1 MVGDVLISAA
11 GLFNEPNLPDIP
23 GIESYHGKIFHTTAW
38 DHGFDY
44 KGQRVGIIGVGCTG
58 AQLMPRVAQDA
69 GQVTVFQRSPNWVAK
84 LDGYRDEI
92 PTDVQWLMDNV
103 PHYWNWYVFSV
114 FYTLYS
120 SDGALQEVDRQWRS
134 EGGLV
139 SPVND
144 TLRRNIR
151 EHIVSQFPDN
161 PEMVKK
167 LTPDWPPFAKRLVVD
182 NGWFEAL
189 KRPNVTLVTQG
200 IDRITPRGILT
211 KDGVEHELDLIVV
224 AGGFKVERYL
234 WPVRYEGRHGVTLEK
249 AWEKDGARAY
259 LGITLPDFPNLFIVY
274 GPNAQARAGGLFAW
288 LEIWARYCVQA
299 IVEMLESGHRSM
311 ECRRDVHDAYN
322 AKLDAAEDLCIWAMD
337 GMKSYYVNEKGRQGT
352 NNPLRPSVAYALVR
366 EPNLAD
372 YVLD

>member
-1 MVGDVLISAA
+1 
-11 GLFNEPNLPDIP
+11 
-23 GIESYHGKIFHTTAW
+23 
-38 DHGFDY
+38 
-44 KGQRVGIIGVGCTG
+44 
-58 AQLMPRVAQDA
+58 
-69 GQVTVFQRSPNWVAK
+69 
-84 LDGYRDEI
+84 
-92 PTDVQWLMDNV
+92 
-103 PHYWNWYVFSV
+103 
-114 FYTLYS
+114 
-120 SDGALQEVDRQWRS
+120 
-134 EGGLV
+134 
-139 SPVND
+139 VND

-200 IDRITPRGILT
+200 IDRIIPRGILT